1 MAGIAARPG
10 VTGSPI
16 LAETLTY
23 VEARVVSTLDGEELT
38 IFLADVVGGGRLRD
52 GEPLTL
58 VKLFSLSYFLGMLAR
73 YFPTHWIAMSN
84 RQTGDRLFPLLRA
97 GSDLVQQRFP
107 IAVLRELEASQQ

>member
-23 VEARVVSTLDGEELT
+23 VEARVVATLDGDELT
-38 IFLADVVGGGRLRD
+38 IFLADVVGGGRLRH

-58 VKLFSLSYFLGMLAR
+58 SVAREHMPKEWLAEWAASR
-73 YFPTHWIAMSN
+73 E
-84 RQTGDRLFPLLRA
+84 RQANEARRRRGLR
-97 GSDLVQQRFP
+97 
-107 IAVLRELEASQQ
+107 